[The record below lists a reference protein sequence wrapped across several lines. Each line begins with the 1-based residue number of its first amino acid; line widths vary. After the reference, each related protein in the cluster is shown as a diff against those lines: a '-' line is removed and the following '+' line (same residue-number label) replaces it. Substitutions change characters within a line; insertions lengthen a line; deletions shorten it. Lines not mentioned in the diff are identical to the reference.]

1 MQFLQDLCIICQEFS
16 ENTVTSSE
24 VGRRRVMEA
33 AQIRNNEVLQQIN
46 MSDGLLVYHSSNK
59 CYKTYKLKK
68 MLEYLQQTK

>member
-1 MQFLQDLCIICQEFS
+1 MQFLQDLCIICQESS

-46 MSDGLLVYHSSNK
+46 MSDGPFVYHSSDK
-59 CYKTYKLKK
+59 CYKTYTLKK